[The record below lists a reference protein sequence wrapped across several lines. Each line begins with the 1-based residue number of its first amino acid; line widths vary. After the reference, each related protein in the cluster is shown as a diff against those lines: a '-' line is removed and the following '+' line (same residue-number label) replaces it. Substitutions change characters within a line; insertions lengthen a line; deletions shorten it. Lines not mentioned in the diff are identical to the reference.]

1 MIKEYDNHELLDLKT
16 RIRLTKNECL
26 QHYLSTLKIKRLK
39 KLVQPLTREEIE
51 KLPNEKTYQNSLN
64 LKNTFYIRQP
74 LEDKLFQI
82 NPIASRIF
90 GRKNIQWKDTSI
102 SEQSE
107 KYKELRGKVN
117 NIFDKPSKEGI
128 LKIFKQDPYTSK
140 LISTHE
146 QPLTKYKKF
155 TDLSFNKSDKF
166 TNISPFNEPLF
177 NQLTLIVHLEENLYI
192 RIATNKKLQLT
203 EGQYQDWQQQ

>member
-1 MIKEYDNHELLDLKT
+1 QFEETEENITDLMIKEHDNQELLDLKA

-39 KLVQPLTREEIE
+39 KV
-51 KLPNEKTYQNSLN
+51 
-64 LKNTFYIRQP
+64 QP

-82 NPIASRIF
+82 NPTTSRVF
-90 GRKNIQWKDTSI
+90 RRKNIQWKDTSI

-107 KYKELRGKVN
+107 KYKELIGKVN

-128 LKIFKQDPYTSK
+128 LKILKQDPYTSK
-140 LISTHE
+140 LISIHK
-146 QPLTKYKKF
+146 QPLTKHKKF
-155 TDLSFNKSDKF
+155 TDLSFNKSDEL
-166 TNISPFNEPLF
+166 TNILPFNELLF
-177 NQLTLIVHLEENLYI
+177 NQLTLMEHLEENLYI
-192 RIATNKKLQLT
+192 RIAANKKNQLT